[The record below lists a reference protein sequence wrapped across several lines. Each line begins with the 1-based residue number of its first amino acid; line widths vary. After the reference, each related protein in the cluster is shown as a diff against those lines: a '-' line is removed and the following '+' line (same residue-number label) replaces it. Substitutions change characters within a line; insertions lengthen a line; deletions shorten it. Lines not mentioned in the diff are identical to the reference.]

1 MARPFGRG
9 TGGADDGTA
18 SREIAM
24 KFRTTL
30 TLLALGLAA
39 ALFFFLVERPRQ
51 AKLDDEAVN
60 EATLTGVEPGKVEAI
75 TIERSDLTITALRDG
90 ERWRITAPVEDS
102 ADDAAFNTLVR
113 AICGAPVDRRIETN
127 SEGLSE
133 FGLAPPAAVVRLAG
147 NGGGLPFELRIG
159 GHNVTKSHCYAAL
172 GSSGTVL
179 LVPASVRRYA
189 VRPFSEYRNRR
200 IMELDIEEVVGVGIS
215 SPARSMTWRFDRTKR
230 SWFTVERGDTIP
242 GDSTAVQAVVR
253 ELRGLRAIDIPYGG
267 AAGTDDYL
275 SPASGSVVLE
285 RTPGSDPLTLRFGA
299 ARDGACYVERSN
311 DSRISLVD
319 AAILDIFAR
328 TVNDLRYRRLLRYS
342 DETLSRISIETPER
356 AVTLVLAGNR
366 WTYTNPGFGD
376 IGEDTARKLLAL
388 VRDLRC
394 DTVIAEKIQGEK
406 DYGFSSPVLRLVLFD
421 AAGGVIDELRA
432 GRPAPGDRMRYVTSE
447 SAPYLASIAWTPLSE
462 LESLIG
468 GPGPR

>member
-1 MARPFGRG
+1 
-9 TGGADDGTA
+9 
-18 SREIAM
+18 M

-30 TLLALGLAA
+30 ALLALGLAA

-51 AKLDDEAVN
+51 AKLDDEAAN
-60 EATLTGVEPGKVEAI
+60 EATLTGVEPGEVEAI
-75 TIERSDLTITALRDG
+75 TIERTDLTITALRDG
-90 ERWRITAPVEDS
+90 QRWRLAAPVRDS

-113 AICGAPVDRRIETN
+113 SICGASVDRRIETN
-127 SEGLSE
+127 GEGLSE
-133 FGLAPPAAVVRLAG
+133 FGLAPPTAVVRLAG
-147 NGGGLPFELRIG
+147 NDGGLLLELRIG

-179 LVPASVRRYA
+179 LVPAGVRRYA
-189 VRPFSEYRNRR
+189 VRPLFEYRDRR
-200 IMELDIEEVVGVGIS
+200 IVELDLEEVVGVGIS
-215 SPARSMTWRFDRTKR
+215 SPAHSMTWRFDRPRR

-253 ELRGLRAIDIPYGG
+253 ELRGLRAIDIPYG
-267 AAGTDDYL
+267 AAAKKDDYL

-285 RTPGSDPLTLRFGA
+285 RTPRSDPLTLRFGA

-319 AAILDIFAR
+319 AAVLEILAR
-328 TVNDLRYRRLLRYS
+328 TVNDLRYRRLLRYTEANLS
-342 DETLSRISIETPER
+342 GISLETSER
-356 AVTLVLAGNR
+356 AVTLVRSGTR

-376 IGEDTARKLLAL
+376 IGEETAGKLLAL

-394 DTVIAEKIQGEK
+394 DTVIAEKIPQEK
-406 DYGFSSPVLRLVLFD
+406 DYGFSKPVLRVVLLD

-432 GRPAPGDRMRYVTSE
+432 GGPAPGDGMRYVTSR
-447 SAPYLASIAWTPLSE
+447 SAPYLASMARTQLSE
-462 LESLIG
+462 LGAFSG